1 MYWISRV
8 CGNNKIQLKSN
19 KLLLKSTYGNT
30 QVLVPKKGGVGHVLA
45 LTCLGHPKTGKGVM
59 SWNSRVRNPKTP
71 NT

>member
-8 CGNNKIQLKSN
+8 WGNNKIQLKSN
-19 KLLLKSTYGNT
+19 KLILKSTYGNT

-45 LTCLGHPKTGKGVM
+45 LMCLDHPKTGKGVA
-59 SWNSRVRNPKTP
+59 SWNSCVRNQKAR